1 MKNINEYDDRV
12 WSRFFD
18 FVFPDERDLT
28 REQVQADLRDSGVDM
43 RPALSKL
50 QRVLRR
56 ARESQDARA
65 ALESA
70 RKSRPSI
77 VAKLMGLDVPPGPV
91 IREKLKDMIRN
102 RLTGPQQAVYARKLE
117 DAASDEDLKSLLED
131 LSRLEALSEGA
142 EDGES

>member
-1 MKNINEYDDRV
+1 MKSINEYDDHV

-28 REQVQADLRDSGVDM
+28 QEQVQADLRDSGVDM

-50 QRVLRR
+50 QRMLQRD
-56 ARESQDARA
+56 RESRDARA

-70 RKSRPSI
+70 RKSRSSI
-77 VAKLMGLDVPPGPV
+77 LAKLMGFDVPPGPV
-91 IREKLKDMIRN
+91 IREKIKDMIRN
-102 RLTGPQQAVYARKLE
+102 RLTGTQQAVYARKLE
-117 DAASDEDLKSLLED
+117 DVASDEDLKSLLED
-131 LSRLEALSEGA
+131 FSRLEALSEGA

>member
-1 MKNINEYDDRV
+1 MKSINEYDDCV
-12 WSRFFD
+12 WSSFFD
-18 FVFPDERDLT
+18 FVFPYERDLT

-50 QRVLRR
+50 QRMLQRN
-56 ARESQDARA
+56 RESQDARA

-77 VAKLMGLDVPPGPV
+77 VAKLMGLSVSPGPV

-102 RLTGPQQAVYARKLE
+102 RLTGTQQAVYARKLE